1 MYRRKKNQLEFEH
14 FLLPFGGHL
23 EGENRWIKLAGLI
36 PWEEFEETYSKN
48 FDRRGMGAPAKPV
61 RLALGALIIQ
71 ERLRCTDR
79 EAVEQI
85 RENPYLQFFLGYSAF
100 QYEAPFD
107 ASMYVHFRKRFDL
120 ETLQQINERIIAA
133 QSKQADQCADQS
145 DDNDEGT
152 TGGSNSGQLIIDA
165 TCAPADMTH
174 PTDLKLVNK
183 AREKTEVII
192 DRLHVCD
199 RNRARKPRTYRQRA
213 RRDYLKAAK
222 MRRLSAG
229 QRRKAIKR
237 QLGYLD
243 RNLKIIN
250 NLGEQVGLGILK
262 NSLYRDLLV
271 IQTIAQQQRALY
283 FEQKARVPDR
293 IISVGQPHIR
303 PIVRSKARAKSEF
316 GAKISLSLEKGMCYL
331 HRFSFDAYNEC
342 EDLIGQ
348 VKAYKKR
355 HGVYPESVHADNTYR
370 NSGNRRFCRE
380 HGIRLSGARLRERF
394 SWDLSD
400 NNKLA
405 HQDLIDRVVIEG
417 KIGEAKRRYKLGL
430 VMSKRPATTIT
441 SIAMT
446 IITMN
451 LQNLLRQA
459 SLSLDLFTL
468 RLLKLFRVWIRS
480 ATHPS
485 NLPAL
490 LPTFQG

>member
-1 MYRRKKNQLEFEH
+1 M
-14 FLLPFGGHL
+14 
-23 EGENRWIKLAGLI
+23 
-36 PWEEFEETYSKN
+36 
-48 FDRRGMGAPAKPV
+48 
-61 RLALGALIIQ
+61 
-71 ERLRCTDR
+71 
-79 EAVEQI
+79 
-85 RENPYLQFFLGYSAF
+85 
-100 QYEAPFD
+100 
-107 ASMYVHFRKRFDL
+107 
-120 ETLQQINERIIAA
+120 
-133 QSKQADQCADQS
+133 
-145 DDNDEGT
+145 
-152 TGGSNSGQLIIDA
+152 
-165 TCAPADMTH
+165 
-174 PTDLKLVNK
+174 
-183 AREKTEVII
+183 
-192 DRLHVCD
+192 
-199 RNRARKPRTYRQRA
+199 
-213 RRDYLKAAK
+213 
-222 MRRLSAG
+222 
-229 QRRKAIKR
+229 
-237 QLGYLD
+237 
-243 RNLKIIN
+243 
-250 NLGEQVGLGILK
+250 
-262 NSLYRDLLV
+262 